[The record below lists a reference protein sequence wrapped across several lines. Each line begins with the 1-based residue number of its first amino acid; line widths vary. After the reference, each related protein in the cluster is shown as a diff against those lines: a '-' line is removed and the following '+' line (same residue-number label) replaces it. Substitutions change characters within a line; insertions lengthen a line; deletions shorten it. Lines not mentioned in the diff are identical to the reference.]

1 MDIKELRMDMMR
13 SKKDNPGRSQ
23 VLQAILNIAQ
33 TIAKEDGNREVTDK
47 DIISAVK
54 KEMKMAQQ
62 SKDAGAPFN
71 QMTFE
76 VCEGFLPK
84 TLSEDETRNAV
95 SLIISALPEK
105 SMKMMGKVMGELKA
119 THGESIDSA
128 LASKIVK
135 ELMV

>member
-71 QMTFE
+71 PLTFE
-76 VCEGFLPK
+76 VCEDFLPK
-84 TLSEDETRNAV
+84 TLSENETRNAV
-95 SLIISALPEK
+95 SLIISTLPEK

-135 ELMV
+135 EMMA